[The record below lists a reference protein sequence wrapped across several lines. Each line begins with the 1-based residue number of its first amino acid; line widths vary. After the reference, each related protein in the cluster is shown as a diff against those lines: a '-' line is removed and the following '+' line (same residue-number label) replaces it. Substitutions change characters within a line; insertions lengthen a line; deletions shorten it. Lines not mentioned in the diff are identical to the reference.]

1 MSDLERAFTYD
12 AEGSPVMLIY
22 KEPSQAPSFR
32 IEKRPTIEAY
42 AIPLD
47 DAWMFSRDHYNPRAL
62 VKVFY
67 GYNIVGQ
74 PMHGE
79 ANLTYDEAMF
89 AKCEELC
96 HQFDL
101 GLITSRK
108 MAEIASL
115 IEDGIDNLVKM
126 PPQAEKDRPR
136 DIDGIVEEMKLI

>member
-12 AEGSPVMLIY
+12 TEGSPVMLIY
-22 KEPSQAPSFR
+22 KKPSPVPTFR
-32 IEKRPTIEAY
+32 LEKPTIEAY

-67 GYNIVGQ
+67 GLDTLGR
-74 PMHGE
+74 PAHGE

-101 GLITSRK
+101 GLITVRK
-108 MAEIASL
+108 MAEIASI
-115 IEDGIDNLVKM
+115 IEDGIDDLVKM

-136 DIDGIVEEMKLI
+136 GIDGIVEEMKLI

>member
-1 MSDLERAFTYD
+1 MSDLERALTYD
-12 AEGSPVMLIY
+12 TEGSPVMLIY
-22 KEPSQAPSFR
+22 KKPSPVPAFR
-32 IEKRPTIEAY
+32 LEKPTIEAY

-62 VKVFY
+62 VRVFH
-67 GYNIVGQ
+67 GFDVAGQ
-74 PMHGE
+74 PIDGE
-79 ANLTYDEAMF
+79 ANLTYHEAMF
-89 AKCEELC
+89 AKCNELC

-115 IEDGIDNLVKM
+115 IEDGIDDLVKM
-126 PPQAEKDRPR
+126 PPQAEKDRTR

>member
-12 AEGSPVMLIY
+12 TEGNPAMLIY
-22 KEPSQAPSFR
+22 KKPSPVHTFR
-32 IEKRPTIEAY
+32 LEKPTIEAY

-62 VKVFY
+62 VKVFH
-67 GYNIVGQ
+67 GFNVAGQ
-74 PMHGE
+74 PVHGE

-96 HQFDL
+96 HQFSL

-115 IEDGIDNLVKM
+115 IEDGIDDLVKM
-126 PPQAEKDRPR
+126 PPQAEKDRPK

>member
-12 AEGSPVMLIY
+12 TEGSPVMLIY
-22 KEPSQAPSFR
+22 KKPSPAPAFR
-32 IEKRPTIEAY
+32 LEKPAIEAY

-62 VKVFY
+62 VRVFH
-67 GYNIVGQ
+67 GLNILGQ
-74 PMHGE
+74 PLHGE

-89 AKCEELC
+89 AKCNELC

-101 GLITSRK
+101 GLITSQK

-115 IEDGIDNLVKM
+115 IEDGIDDLVKM
-126 PPQAEKDRPR
+126 PPQDEKDRPK
-136 DIDGIVEEMKLI
+136 DIDGIVEEMHLI

>member
-1 MSDLERAFTYD
+1 MSDIKRALTYD
-12 AEGSPVMLIY
+12 TEGSPVMLIY
-22 KEPSQAPSFR
+22 KKPSPVPTFR
-32 IEKRPTIEAY
+32 LIQPTIEAY

-67 GYNIVGQ
+67 GFDVAGQ
-74 PMHGE
+74 PIHGE

-89 AKCEELC
+89 AKCNELC

-115 IEDGIDNLVKM
+115 IEDGIDDLVKM